1 MATSGTIS
9 KFITGREYRIDW
21 SAAQDVAGNC
31 SVITCTHYLINDSGY
46 DLYIG
51 ERSNYC
57 EIDGSED
64 SYTSPSISTG
74 GGSSIELGTTTHTV
88 YHNADGTKTAAISA
102 TFYIQAYLS
111 GFYVDSITASGII
124 ELDRIPRAA
133 TITSAPNFTDEDAP
147 TVTYSNAAGSAVQ
160 ELALGIY
167 DTAGQ
172 TPIVGYRDV
181 SKTGGSYTFTFTEAE
196 RSALQAFVSASK
208 SATVRFYLRTYL
220 GGTYYYSSLEKTL
233 TIANAAPTVSL
244 TATDT
249 NSATVA
255 LTGNASVMVLGKS
268 NARVVVTATAKKGAS
283 ITAYSVTAG
292 SKRANAATSTLNA
305 VDGGNF
311 AATATDT
318 RGYQVTA
325 KLTAQTV
332 AYVPLTCSQKVGMPT
347 AAGDCALT
355 IKGDYFNG
363 SFGAT
368 ANTLTVQYRRSEDGG
383 ATWGSWVTAT
393 ATKSGNAYSAAVTV
407 TGLDYQKAHTFQAR
421 ATDKL
426 GTVTTQTKTVKTVPV
441 FDWSETTFNT
451 NVLAR
456 LLKGCNVAGQLYSVG
471 SFKTSASSPATF
483 GGSATFNGAVTI
495 GGNPVGGTIED
506 SGTSGDWRYVKLSN
520 GLAVCYKNVSITSAI
535 DNEWG
540 ALYESAEI
548 APQSYPFTF
557 AQVPS
562 CFAALRQVS
571 GGLNISGFE
580 SGSGTTSASP
590 AFHLLRPTTAT
601 SRTWYCALFAVGIW
615 RV

>member
-9 KFITGREYRIDW
+9 EYITGREYRIEW
-21 SAAQDVAGNC
+21 SAEQDVAGNY
-31 SVITCTHYLINDSGY
+31 SVITCTHYLINDGGY
-46 DLYIG
+46 SLYIG

-57 EIDGSED
+57 EVDGAED

-111 GFYVDSITASGII
+111 GYYVGSITASGSI

-147 TVTYSNAAGSAVQ
+147 TVTYSNSAGSAVQ
-160 ELALGIY
+160 ELVLGIY
-167 DTAGQ
+167 DAEGQ
-172 TPIVGYRDV
+172 TPIVAYRDV
-181 SKTGGSYTFTFTEAE
+181 SKTGGSYTFTLTEAE
-196 RSALQAFVSASK
+196 RSAMQAFVSSTK
-208 SATVRFYLRTYL
+208 SATVRFYLRTQL
-220 GGTYYYSSLEKTL
+220 GGEYYYSSLEKTL
-233 TIANAAPTVSL
+233 TIANAAPTVTL

-249 NSATVA
+249 NNATVA
-255 LTGNASVMVLGKS
+255 LTGNASKMVLGKS

-283 ITAYSVTAG
+283 ITSYSVTAG
-292 SKRANAATSTLNA
+292 SKKATAATSTLNA

-311 AATATDT
+311 AATVTDT

-347 AAGDCALT
+347 AAGDCAIT

-383 ATWGSWVTAT
+383 ATWGAWTTAT
-393 ATKSGNAYSAAVTV
+393 ATKSGNTYSAAVTV

-426 GTVTTQTKTVKTVPV
+426 GTVATQTITVKTTPV
-441 FDWSETTFNT
+441 FDWSESNFNT

-471 SFKTSASSPATF
+471 SFKTSASAPATF
-483 GGSATFNGAVTI
+483 DGSATFNGAVTI
-495 GGNPVGGTIED
+495 GGAPVGGTIED

-520 GLAVCYKNVSITSAI
+520 GLAVCYKNVNISSDIST
-535 DNEWG
+535 EWG

-548 APQSYPFTF
+548 ASQSYPFTF

-562 CFAALRQVS
+562 CFAALRQTS

-580 SGSGTTSASP
+580 SGAGTTSASP